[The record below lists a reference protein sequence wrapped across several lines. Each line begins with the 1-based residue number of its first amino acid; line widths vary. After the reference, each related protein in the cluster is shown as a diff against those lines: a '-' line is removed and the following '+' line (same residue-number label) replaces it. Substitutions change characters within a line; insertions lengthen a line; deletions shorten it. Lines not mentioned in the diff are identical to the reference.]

1 MTTPNPVGF
10 LDFFVLEAGEYVE
23 QLDGMFADAAAGAP
37 SAEAVQRI
45 ARALRGSATMARLGP
60 FAEVAAGMER
70 AGRALREGQLQWSE
84 ALRAALVAA
93 VDDCK
98 ISLRNVRTWS
108 DADTARARTRVV
120 ELNTHA
126 PSRGPNTGTA
136 VTLEGHDSYLATE
149 AANIGAGL
157 ELLATR
163 SGDRDAAGNVLRRV
177 RALRGIA
184 SVKDN
189 AALAEVLEIA
199 EHTGQAL
206 REDEGALTAERAALL
221 GVAATALR
229 DIAASLRTGTTVQP
243 TDLSALMTARDAL
256 EEREQGADRVVP
268 IAELFY
274 ADGSATILERAA
286 TPPTTPAERFRLEA
300 VGHGEHLRQLVGDAR
315 AAADDKAREK
325 VRRDIRLGLRS
336 LAQSATSFEETD
348 VAQYLTSIAPA
359 AAQLDAGALA
369 SLERVANLLAHPESG
384 SGSLGLRI
392 KALVAG
398 PSATMT
404 PVVSAPPIVNAHDA
418 EMERIAPAAS
428 ETASAALDA
437 APRKPTLDEL
447 LDSGI
452 SRLGS
457 LGAAPLSAP
466 VAVAEQPP
474 VPIEALLY
482 RGAGAIARGREICE
496 VALRDGGS
504 LTREAIAELFD
515 LFHLALTT

>member
-23 QLDGMFADAAAGAP
+23 QLDGMFANAASGVP

-45 ARALRGSATMARLGP
+45 ARALRGSATMAKLGP

-70 AGRALREGQLQWSE
+70 AGRAMREGQLQWSE

-108 DADTARARTRVV
+108 DADSTRARARVA

-136 VTLEGHDSYLATE
+136 VTMEGHDSYLATE
-149 AANIGAGL
+149 SANIGAGL

-163 SGDRDAAGNVLRRV
+163 PGDRDAAGNVLRRV

-199 EHTGQAL
+199 EHTGQSL
-206 REDEGALTAERAALL
+206 REDAGALTAERAALL

-229 DIAASLRTGTTVQP
+229 DIAASLRTGGTAQVV
-243 TDLSALMTARDAL
+243 DLSALMAARDAL

-274 ADGSATILERAA
+274 ADGGETIVERASS
-286 TPPTTPAERFRLEA
+286 PPTTPGERFRLEA
-300 VGHGEHLRQLVGDAR
+300 VGHGEHLRQLVQGAR
-315 AAADDKAREK
+315 AAADDTAREK
-325 VRRDIRLGLRS
+325 ARRDIRLALRS
-336 LAQSATSFEETD
+336 LSQSAASFEEKD
-348 VAQYLTSIAPA
+348 VEQYLTAIAPA
-359 AAQLDAGALA
+359 ASQLDAGALA
-369 SLERVANLLAHPESG
+369 SLESVASVLAHPESG
-384 SGSLGLRI
+384 PSSLGTRI
-392 KALVAG
+392 KALAAG
-398 PSATMT
+398 PSAAMT
-404 PVVSAPPIVNAHDA
+404 PVASSAPIIQHAD
-418 EMERIAPAAS
+418 MERIAPAAID
-428 ETASAALDA
+428 TASAALEA
-437 APRKPTLDEL
+437 VPRKPSLNEL

-452 SRLGS
+452 SRLGT
-457 LGAAPLSAP
+457 LNAAPLSAP

-504 LTREAIAELFD
+504 LTRESIAELFD
-515 LFHLALTT
+515 LFHLALPT